1 MMFKGIGIFYL
12 LFFTISIVLAIFP
25 FLDNAF
31 TSIFYRG
38 NNQFVVQHYLVSIF
52 HFYEFIIRDL
62 FMPLIVVVI
71 LFLPIVLKFSNFL
84 KNRLNMFDL
93 KIDEIIYVWMSALS
107 VVIVV
112 NSLKTFWGRARPV
125 DTFIFDGDKIFTS
138 WIAYSNECLS
148 NCSFVSGDASV
159 GFFIACLYYLNK
171 NIKIL
176 YISILFGLIIGFVRI
191 GAGAHFLS
199 DILMSFVVVNLVL
212 TMVYGMFSKWIF
224 KKT

>member
-1 MMFKGIGIFYL
+1 MMFKGVGIFYL

-25 FLDNAF
+25 FLDSAF

-71 LFLPIVLKFSNFL
+71 LFLPIILKFSNFL

-112 NSLKTFWGRARPV
+112 NSLKTFQKPKYRQDFSGSSV
-125 DTFIFDGDKIFTS
+125 LKITRFRWPFPKTPILS
-138 WIAYSNECLS
+138 KRREWKCPTNTLEIA
-148 NCSFVSGDASV
+148 
-159 GFFIACLYYLNK
+159 
-171 NIKIL
+171 
-176 YISILFGLIIGFVRI
+176 
-191 GAGAHFLS
+191 
-199 DILMSFVVVNLVL
+199 
-212 TMVYGMFSKWIF
+212 FS
-224 KKT
+224 